1 MVTSSKRA
9 YAIPKSAAPRAHV
22 PAADHQRPTPPQET
36 FKHSSLSLYGVRGS
50 RCTHGLFEPSERL
63 WWEWGWILNVNL
75 PFLPSCWG
83 FFFALGRGVI
93 SSQMIQRIPSC
104 RGFSDRG
111 CGVSPNRWSS
121 KVQPLLMTLD
131 LGYLL
136 SAAPVPCSRN
146 QIDYIF

>member
-1 MVTSSKRA
+1 MVGLMTTSSKRSMA

-50 RCTHGLFEPSERL
+50 RCTQGLFEPSERL

-83 FFFALGRGVI
+83 FFFALGRVVVVSFCGGIQHFPVNCCSSVSCNFGVLTGEDECM
-93 SSQMIQRIPSC
+93 S
-104 RGFSDRG
+104 F
-111 CGVSPNRWSS
+111 
-121 KVQPLLMTLD
+121 
-131 LGYLL
+131 
-136 SAAPVPCSRN
+136 
-146 QIDYIF
+146 